1 MEEKKDEQENKV
13 EENLATEKNEA
24 NNQPKEG
31 QADKLEESL
40 ATEEN
45 DANNQPEEISL
56 EDKVKELED
65 KLLRSAAE
73 IENIRKRSEKE
84 RAEAYKIGIS
94 LFVKDFV
101 PVLDNIERAL
111 ASLKGSGEINYESF
125 VEGISTTEKDIIS
138 LLEKHGIQQINP
150 INEKFNPLFHEALFE
165 AESDDHEPGFIT
177 QVIEVGYVIDKR
189 LIRAAKVGVSSKK

>member
-1 MEEKKDEQENKV
+1 MEEEKEEQENKV
-13 EENLATEKNEA
+13 EENLV
-24 NNQPKEG
+24 
-31 QADKLEESL
+31 
-40 ATEEN
+40 TEEN
-45 DANNQPEEISL
+45 ETNDQPEEISL

-65 KLLRSAAE
+65 RLLRSAAE
-73 IENIRKRSEKE
+73 VENIRKRSEKE

-111 ASLKGSGEINYESF
+111 ASLKDSDEINYESF
-125 VEGISTTEKDIIS
+125 VEGISATEKDIIS

-150 INEKFNPLFHEALFE
+150 INEKFDPLFHEALFE
-165 AESDDHEPGFIT
+165 AESDDQEPGFIT

-189 LIRAAKVGVSSKK
+189 LIRAAKVGVASKK

>member
-1 MEEKKDEQENKV
+1 MEEEKEDQENNV
-13 EENLATEKNEA
+13 EENSAKKENEA
-24 NNQPKEG
+24 K
-31 QADKLEESL
+31 S
-40 ATEEN
+40 
-45 DANNQPEEISL
+45 QPEEISL

-84 RAEAYKIGIS
+84 RTEAYKIGIS

-111 ASLKGSGEINYESF
+111 ASLKGSDEINYESF
-125 VEGISTTEKDIIS
+125 VEGISATEKDIIN

-150 INEKFNPLFHEALFE
+150 INEKFDPLFHEALFE
-165 AESDDHEPGFIT
+165 AESDDHEPGFVT

>member
-1 MEEKKDEQENKV
+1 MEEEKEEQENKV
-13 EENLATEKNEA
+13 DESLVEEENE
-24 NNQPKEG
+24 
-31 QADKLEESL
+31 
-40 ATEEN
+40 
-45 DANNQPEEISL
+45 ANNQPEEISL

-73 IENIRKRSEKE
+73 VENIRKRSEKE
-84 RAEAYKIGIS
+84 RSEAYKIGIS

-111 ASLKGSGEINYESF
+111 SSLRESDEINYESF
-125 VEGISTTEKDIIS
+125 VEGISATEKDIIS

-150 INEKFNPLFHEALFE
+150 INEKFDPLFHEALFE
-165 AESDDHEPGFIT
+165 AESDDHEPGFVT

-189 LIRAAKVGVSSKK
+189 LIRAAKVGVASKK

>member
-1 MEEKKDEQENKV
+1 MEEEKEEQENKA
-13 EENLATEKNEA
+13 EENLATEENEA
-24 NNQPKEG
+24 NDQPK
-31 QADKLEESL
+31 
-40 ATEEN
+40 
-45 DANNQPEEISL
+45 EISL

-65 KLLRSAAE
+65 RLLRSAAE
-73 IENIRKRSEKE
+73 VENIRKRSEKE

-101 PVLDNIERAL
+101 PVLDNVERAL
-111 ASLKGSGEINYESF
+111 ASLKDSDEINYESF
-125 VEGISTTEKDIIS
+125 VKGISATEKDIIS

-150 INEKFNPLFHEALFE
+150 INEKFDPLFHEALFE
-165 AESDDHEPGFIT
+165 AESDDHEPGFVT

>member
-1 MEEKKDEQENKV
+1 MEEEKEEQENKV
-13 EENLATEKNEA
+13 EENLV
-24 NNQPKEG
+24 
-31 QADKLEESL
+31 
-40 ATEEN
+40 TEEN
-45 DANNQPEEISL
+45 ETNDQPEEISL

-65 KLLRSAAE
+65 RLLRSAAE
-73 IENIRKRSEKE
+73 VENIRKRSEKE

-111 ASLKGSGEINYESF
+111 ASLKDSDEINYESF
-125 VEGISTTEKDIIS
+125 VEGISATEKDIIS

-150 INEKFNPLFHEALFE
+150 INEKFDPLFHEALFE
-165 AESDDHEPGFIT
+165 AESDDHEPGFVT

>member
-1 MEEKKDEQENKV
+1 MKEEKEEQEDKVDENLV
-13 EENLATEKNEA
+13 EEENE
-24 NNQPKEG
+24 
-31 QADKLEESL
+31 
-40 ATEEN
+40 
-45 DANNQPEEISL
+45 ANNQPEEISL

-65 KLLRSAAE
+65 RLLRSAAE
-73 IENIRKRSEKE
+73 VENIRKRSEKE

-111 ASLKGSGEINYESF
+111 ASLRDSNEINYESF
-125 VEGISTTEKDIIS
+125 VEGISATEKDIIS

-150 INEKFNPLFHEALFE
+150 INEKFDPLFHEALFE
-165 AESDDHEPGFIT
+165 AESDDHEPGFVT

-189 LIRAAKVGVSSKK
+189 LIRAAKVGVASKK

>member
-1 MEEKKDEQENKV
+1 MEEEKEEQENKV
-13 EENLATEKNEA
+13 DESLVEEENE
-24 NNQPKEG
+24 
-31 QADKLEESL
+31 
-40 ATEEN
+40 
-45 DANNQPEEISL
+45 ANNQPEEISL

-65 KLLRSAAE
+65 RLLRSAAE
-73 IENIRKRSEKE
+73 VENIRKRSEKE
-84 RAEAYKIGIS
+84 RSEAYKIGIS

-111 ASLKGSGEINYESF
+111 ASLKDSDEINYESF
-125 VEGISTTEKDIIS
+125 VEGISATEKDIIS

-150 INEKFNPLFHEALFE
+150 INEKFDPLFHEALFE

-189 LIRAAKVGVSSKK
+189 LIRAAKVGVASKK

>member
-1 MEEKKDEQENKV
+1 MEEEKEEQESN
-13 EENLATEKNEA
+13 TE
-24 NNQPKEG
+24 
-31 QADKLEESL
+31 DKLESNEI
-40 ATEEN
+40 
-45 DANNQPEEISL
+45 DAEDTPEEISL

-65 KLLRSAAE
+65 KILRSAAE
-73 IENIRKRSEKE
+73 VENIRKRSEKE

-101 PVLDNIERAL
+101 PVLDNIKRAL
-111 ASLKGSGEINYESF
+111 STLKDADDVNYESF
-125 VEGISTTEKDIIS
+125 VEGISATEKDIIS

-150 INEKFNPLFHEALFE
+150 INEKFDPLFHEALFE
-165 AESDDHEPGFIT
+165 AESDEHEPGFVT

>member
-1 MEEKKDEQENKV
+1 MEEEKEEQENKA
-13 EENLATEKNEA
+13 EENLATEENEA
-24 NNQPKEG
+24 N
-31 QADKLEESL
+31 D
-40 ATEEN
+40 
-45 DANNQPEEISL
+45 QPEEISL

-65 KLLRSAAE
+65 RLLRSAAE
-73 IENIRKRSEKE
+73 VENIRKRSEKE

-111 ASLKGSGEINYESF
+111 ASLKDSDDINYESF
-125 VEGISTTEKDIIS
+125 VEGVSATEKDIIS

-150 INEKFNPLFHEALFE
+150 INEKFDPLFHEALFE
-165 AESDDHEPGFIT
+165 AESDDHEPGFVT

>member
-1 MEEKKDEQENKV
+1 MEEEKEEQENKA
-13 EENLATEKNEA
+13 EENLATEENEA
-24 NNQPKEG
+24 NDQPK
-31 QADKLEESL
+31 
-40 ATEEN
+40 
-45 DANNQPEEISL
+45 EISL

-65 KLLRSAAE
+65 RLLRSAAE
-73 IENIRKRSEKE
+73 VENIRKRSEKE

-111 ASLKGSGEINYESF
+111 ASLKDSDDINYESF
-125 VEGISTTEKDIIS
+125 VEGVSATEKDIIS

-150 INEKFNPLFHEALFE
+150 INEKFDPLFHEALFE
-165 AESDDHEPGFIT
+165 AESDDHEPGFVT

>member
-1 MEEKKDEQENKV
+1 MEEEKEEQENKV
-13 EENLATEKNEA
+13 DENLVEEENE
-24 NNQPKEG
+24 
-31 QADKLEESL
+31 
-40 ATEEN
+40 
-45 DANNQPEEISL
+45 ANNQPEEISL

-65 KLLRSAAE
+65 RLLRSAAE
-73 IENIRKRSEKE
+73 VENIRKRSEKE
-84 RAEAYKIGIS
+84 RSEAYKIGIS

-111 ASLKGSGEINYESF
+111 ASLRDSNEINYESF
-125 VEGISTTEKDIIS
+125 VEGISATEKDIIS

-150 INEKFNPLFHEALFE
+150 INEKFDPLFHEALFE

-189 LIRAAKVGVSSKK
+189 LIRAAKVGVASKK

>member
-1 MEEKKDEQENKV
+1 MEEEKEEQENKA
-13 EENLATEKNEA
+13 EENLATEENEA
-24 NNQPKEG
+24 N
-31 QADKLEESL
+31 D
-40 ATEEN
+40 
-45 DANNQPEEISL
+45 QPEEISL

-65 KLLRSAAE
+65 RLLRSDAE
-73 IENIRKRSEKE
+73 VENIRKRSEKE

-111 ASLKGSGEINYESF
+111 ASLKDSDEINYGSF
-125 VEGISTTEKDIIS
+125 VEGISATEKDIIS

-150 INEKFNPLFHEALFE
+150 INEKFDALFHEALFE
-165 AESDDHEPGFIT
+165 AESDDHEPGFVT

>member
-1 MEEKKDEQENKV
+1 MEEEKEEQENKV
-13 EENLATEKNEA
+13 DESLVEEENE
-24 NNQPKEG
+24 
-31 QADKLEESL
+31 
-40 ATEEN
+40 
-45 DANNQPEEISL
+45 ANNQPEEISL

-73 IENIRKRSEKE
+73 VENIRKRSEKE
-84 RAEAYKIGIS
+84 RSEAYKIGIS

-111 ASLKGSGEINYESF
+111 ASLRDSDEINYESF
-125 VEGISTTEKDIIS
+125 VEGISATEKDIIS

-150 INEKFNPLFHEALFE
+150 INEKFDPLFHEALFE
-165 AESDDHEPGFIT
+165 AESDDHEPGFVT

>member
-1 MEEKKDEQENKV
+1 MEEEKEDQENNV
-13 EENLATEKNEA
+13 EENSAKKENEA
-24 NNQPKEG
+24 KSQ
-31 QADKLEESL
+31 L
-40 ATEEN
+40 
-45 DANNQPEEISL
+45 EEISL

-84 RAEAYKIGIS
+84 RTEAYKIGIS

-111 ASLKGSGEINYESF
+111 ASLKGSDEINYESF
-125 VEGISTTEKDIIS
+125 VEGISATEKDIIN

-150 INEKFNPLFHEALFE
+150 INEKFDPLFHEALFE
-165 AESDDHEPGFIT
+165 AESDDHEPGFVT